1 MIFEDSREIQSL
13 FQIVKMQFWY
23 RGNTFSRSGSWK
35 RRSSDEKWW
44 NQSSQE
50 MENSYQDKRSGKLLG
65 VCKLLLEI
73 YQELQ
78 SHNKTSQWTQR
89 KKGMEIG
96 KGVLKSIWRV
106 KREDHK
112 LAYTYSTKKRRKI
125 LSRNRCSRI
134 CYRRSSILRTRRK
147 MKTYCLFVKN
157 NATYRMKLQDLWQ
170 ETTCYSGSSY
180 KMETILIEHLR
191 KVWSLDWSKKSQVLQ
206 GTTQTQ

>member
-1 MIFEDSREIQSL
+1 MRRGTNRAQQS
-13 FQIVKMQFWY
+13 KSSY
-23 RGNTFSRSGSWK
+23 RIKNL
-35 RRSSDEKWW
+35 
-44 NQSSQE
+44 
-50 MENSYQDKRSGKLLG
+50 YQNKRSGKLLG

-112 LAYTYSTKKRRKI
+112 LAYTYSTKK
-125 LSRNRCSRI
+125 
-134 CYRRSSILRTRRK
+134 RRK